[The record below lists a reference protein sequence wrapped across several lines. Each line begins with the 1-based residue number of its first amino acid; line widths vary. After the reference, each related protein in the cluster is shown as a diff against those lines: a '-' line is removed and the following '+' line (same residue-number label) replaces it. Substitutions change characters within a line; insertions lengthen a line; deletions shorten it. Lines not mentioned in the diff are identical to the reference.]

1 MNRKILI
8 NRMIPSFFIKGLI
21 VIPFFLF
28 FMFLSIHISYQP
40 PTYISYQQ
48 PAYALQTDTYK
59 VGPSDIL
66 RISVVAGRS
75 DIVVAG
81 RSDIKD
87 VFPVSANGTIN
98 FPLLGNVTVAGLTT
112 QKIEQKLTDL
122 LGKDYLV
129 NPRVYVA
136 MEKYNSQKVI
146 VWGEVKLQGIY
157 VLTGETTLLEII
169 AQAGGMTDKAG
180 KRIQLIHNAPDVIAS
195 TDFYEAIRGVMS
207 KQKPVVID
215 IGQVVKDG
223 NLSGELAIAS
233 GDVIVVEAKKD
244 TDINEQQVYIT
255 GCLSRPGAYD
265 YQNGLTA
272 MGLCIIAGGFTNR
285 AAPQRATLIRKVE
298 REGKVFDKVYDINL
312 DRVKRGKNIDF
323 ELKPGDR
330 LNVPESFF

>member
-1 MNRKILI
+1 V
-8 NRMIPSFFIKGLI
+8 IPFVSFFILFSI
-21 VIPFFLF
+21 FL
-28 FMFLSIHISYQP
+28 SYQP
-40 PTYISYQQ
+40 PV
-48 PAYALQTDTYK
+48 YALQTDTYK
-59 VGPSDIL
+59 VGPSDIV
-66 RISVVAGRS
+66 RISVAGRS
-75 DIVVAG
+75 DINDA
-81 RSDIKD
+81 
-87 VFPVSANGTIN
+87 FPVSANGTIN
-98 FPLLGNVTVAGLTT
+98 FPLLGNVMVAGLTT

-146 VWGEVKLQGIY
+146 VWGEVKSPGIY

-169 AQAGGMTDKAG
+169 AQAGGMADEAG
-180 KRIQLIHNAPDVIAS
+180 KRVQLVHNAPDVIAS
-195 TDFYEAIRGVMS
+195 SDVNGAIRGAMS

-223 NLSGELAIAS
+223 NPTGELAVAS

-244 TDINEQQVYIT
+244 TDINEQQVYVT
-255 GCLSRPGAYD
+255 GCLSKPGAYD

-272 MGLCIIAGGFTNR
+272 MSLCIIAGGFTNR

-298 REGKVFDKVYDINL
+298 REDKVYQINL
-312 DRVKRGKNIDF
+312 DQVKRGKAIDF

-330 LNVPESFF
+330 LNVPESFW